1 MLHLLSV
8 NNSER
13 NWEFPKDGLGNK
25 FPDSKAKGLVVIYLI
40 MRLLLWGKKGDTSDF
55 KPGSKD
61 RAKWW

>member
-13 NWEFPKDGLGNK
+13 NSEFPKDGLGNK

-40 MRLLLWGKKGDTSDF
+40 MRLLL
-55 KPGSKD
+55 
-61 RAKWW
+61 